1 MIGCSEDNLY
11 NRVSLM
17 AKRILIMGSFDTK
30 ANELTFLRERVT
42 ELGFEAVCMDTSMG
56 RESTVK
62 VEIGSNEVSTAAGV
76 PVSEIRGSS
85 DTRWATEVM
94 AKGGAKIV
102 LDLHGKK
109 RLDGIVA
116 IGGASNTGLSTRIM
130 GALPFGVSK
139 VMVSSMAAVPAYA
152 GSYFGT
158 KDITMIHSV
167 VDIAGLNPLLKSV
180 LARAAAAVCAMADS
194 GGATSLCGSEKG
206 RTRVAITE
214 FKFSEVCSR
223 AAAQALSTAGCEVLC
238 FHAQGLGDRAMEELI
253 EQGLIDAVLDLVPGG
268 IAEELLGGNRG
279 AGPQRLEAAGRM
291 GIPQVLTPCGFDMLS
306 CGPIERRDRSDALWT
321 CRDLAS
327 RKLFIPD
334 ALRVQAR
341 TSAEEGTLI
350 ADTVADKL
358 LAAKGDWRFLIP
370 LKGWSSLSEKGAP
383 LFDPAAD
390 EAFTR
395 RLKVRVEGDRN
406 LRILDLALNTEEF
419 GNIAAE
425 TLLSMIK
432 LPTGIERTEGVG
444 NISATKMAKGA
455 NAGS

>member
-1 MIGCSEDNLY
+1 
-11 NRVSLM
+11 M

-56 RESTVK
+56 RETTVK

-76 PVSEIRGSS
+76 PVNEIRGSS

-194 GGATSLCGSEKG
+194 GGATSLCGGEKG
-206 RTRVAITE
+206 QTRVAITE
-214 FKFSEVCSR
+214 FKFSEICSR
-223 AAAQALSTAGCEVLC
+223 AAAQALSTAGCEVIC

-268 IAEELLGGNRG
+268 IAEEILGGNRG

-306 CGPIERRDRSDALWT
+306 CGPIERRDRGDALWT
-321 CRDLAS
+321 SRDLAS

-358 LAAKGDWRFLIP
+358 LAAKGHWRFLIP

-390 EAFTR
+390 DAFAR
-395 RLKVRVEGDRN
+395 RLKERVDGDRN

-425 TLLSMIK
+425 TLLSMIG
-432 LPTGIERTEGVG
+432 LPTGIESTEGVG
-444 NISATKMAKGA
+444 NISATKTAKGA
-455 NAGS
+455 NAG

>member
-76 PVSEIRGSS
+76 PVSKIRSSS

-306 CGPIERRDRSDALWT
+306 CGPIERRD
-321 CRDLAS
+321 LAS

-455 NAGS
+455 NAG

>member
-1 MIGCSEDNLY
+1 MRFRNDICNGVNF
-11 NRVSLM
+11 M

-30 ANELTFLRERVT
+30 AEELTFLRERVAG
-42 ELGFEAVCMDTSMG
+42 LGFEAVCMDTSMG
-56 RESTVK
+56 RESAVK

-76 PVSEIRGSS
+76 PISKIRGSS

-139 VMVSSMAAVPAYA
+139 VMVSSMAAVPTYA

-167 VDIAGLNPLLKSV
+167 VDIAGLNPPLKSV
-180 LARAAAAVCAMADS
+180 LARAAAAVCAMADN
-194 GGATSLCGSEKG
+194 GGATSLCGSETG
-206 RTRVAITE
+206 HPRVAITE
-214 FKFSEVCSR
+214 FKFSEICSR
-223 AAAQALSTAGCEVLC
+223 AAAQALSKAGCEVIC

-253 EQGLIDAVLDLVPGG
+253 EQGFIDAVLDLVPAG
-268 IAEELLGGNRG
+268 IAEELLGGNRA

-291 GIPQVLTPCGFDMLS
+291 GIPQVVTPCGFDMLS

-321 CRDLAS
+321 SRDLAS

-341 TSAEEGTLI
+341 TSVEEGTLI
-350 ADTVADKL
+350 ADAVADKL

-390 EAFTR
+390 EAFAR
-395 RLKVRVEGDRN
+395 RLKERVDGDRN
-406 LRILDLALNTEEF
+406 LRTLDLALNTEEF

-425 TLLSMIK
+425 TLLSMIG
-432 LPTGIERTEGVG
+432 LPTGIEGAEGIG
-444 NISATKMAKGA
+444 NISATKPWQKP
-455 NAGS
+455 